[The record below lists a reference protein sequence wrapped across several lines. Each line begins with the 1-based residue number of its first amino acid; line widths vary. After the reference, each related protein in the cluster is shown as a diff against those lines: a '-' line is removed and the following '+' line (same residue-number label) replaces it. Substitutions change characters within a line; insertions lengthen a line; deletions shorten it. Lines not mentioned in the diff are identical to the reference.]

1 MPCKELAKEQPK
13 LKVSRRKKI
22 IKIREEI
29 NRDQSMEVPSRKLK
43 IELSILL
50 LNISKENENTKVKYS

>member
-1 MPCKELAKEQPK
+1 MPCKELAKEQTK